1 MKSDRKGFERLLDR
15 PEPATRFYLFHGYD
29 EGQSRA
35 HAERLLKGL
44 AADKVSVAPGAAK
57 SDPAILADEAAAIDM
72 FGGRRAIWVE
82 PAGDEIC
89 EAAEALLGAP
99 AVESPVIAV
108 AGALRR
114 TSKLLK
120 VAEGHRLA
128 LAHVSY
134 ELNERDTERLI
145 EDLARGQGL
154 RLAPG
159 IAARISTA
167 CGSDRGVVAQEL
179 GKIALYLGASPERPV
194 QADVEALEAI
204 GAGSEGEWMG
214 IGDAALGGDARD
226 VANELLR
233 APAGA
238 EPITVVRALQ
248 RRLLMLARVRSR
260 VDRGERVGDAMAS
273 MGKALFFKDKDL
285 VGKLLGQWNSAMLAR
300 VSERAGELERA
311 LMRGD
316 SPPPLEALGEELI
329 AIARTAG
336 RRPRA

>member
-1 MKSDRKGFERLLDR
+1 MKSDRRSFERLLDT
-15 PEPATRFYLFHGYD
+15 PDPATRFYLFHGYD

-44 AADKVSVAPGAAK
+44 GAEKVAIAAGAAK

-82 PAGDEIC
+82 PATDDIC
-89 EAAEALLGAP
+89 EAVEALLEAP
-99 AVESPVIAV
+99 AAESAVIAV
-108 AGALRR
+108 AGGLRK

-120 VAEGHRLA
+120 VAEAHRLA

-134 ELNERDTERLI
+134 ELNERDNERLI

-159 IAARISTA
+159 LAPRIASS
-167 CGSDRGVVAQEL
+167 CGGDRGVVAQEL
-179 GKIALYLGASPERPV
+179 AKIALYLGASPERPV
-194 QADVEALEAI
+194 QADAEALEAI
-204 GAGSEGEWMG
+204 GAGNEGEWLG
-214 IGDAALGGDARD
+214 IADVALGGDARE
-226 VANELLR
+226 VAGELMR

-248 RRLLMLARVRSR
+248 RRLLMLARLRAK
-260 VDRGERVGDAMAS
+260 VDRGQSVGDAMAS

-285 VGKLLGQWNSAMLAR
+285 VGKLLSQWNSVKLAR
-300 VSERAGELERA
+300 VAERAGELERA

-316 SPPPLEALGEELI
+316 APPPLEALGEELI
-329 AIARTAG
+329 AISRTAG
-336 RRPRA
+336 RR

>member
-1 MKSDRKGFERLLDR
+1 MKSDRRGFERLLDT
-15 PEPATRFYLFHGYD
+15 PEPGTRFYLFHGYD

-44 AADKVSVAPGAAK
+44 GAEKVTIATGAAK

-82 PAGDEIC
+82 PATDDIGD
-89 EAAEALLGAP
+89 AVEALLEAP
-99 AVESPVIAV
+99 AAESPVIAV
-108 AGALRR
+108 AGGLRK
-114 TSKLLK
+114 TSRLLK
-120 VAEGHRLA
+120 LAEAHRLA

-134 ELNERDTERLI
+134 ELNERDNERLI
-145 EDLARGQGL
+145 EDMARGQGL

-159 IAARISTA
+159 IAARMATA
-167 CGSDRGVVAQEL
+167 CGGDRGVIAQEL
-179 GKIALYLGASPERPV
+179 AKIALYLGASPERPV
-194 QADVEALEAI
+194 PADAEAIEAI
-204 GAGSEGEWMG
+204 GAGDEGEWMG
-214 IGDAALGGDARD
+214 IADAALGGDARD
-226 VANELLR
+226 VADELMR

-248 RRLLMLARVRSR
+248 RRLLMLARLRAK
-260 VDRGERVGDAMAS
+260 VDRGQSVGDAMTS
-273 MGKALFFKDKDL
+273 MGKALFFKDKEL
-285 VGKLLGQWNSAMLAR
+285 VGKLLHQWNSAKLAR
-300 VSERAGELERA
+300 VAERAGELERA

-336 RRPRA
+336 RR

>member
-1 MKSDRKGFERLLDR
+1 VKSDRRGIERLLDT
-15 PEPATRFYLFHGYD
+15 PEPGTRLYLFYGYD

-35 HAERLLKGL
+35 HAERLLRGL
-44 AADKVSVAPGAAK
+44 GAEKVTVAAGAAK
-57 SDPAILADEAAAIDM
+57 ADPAILADEAAAIDM
-72 FGGRRAIWVE
+72 FGGRRAVWVE
-82 PAGDEIC
+82 PATDDISD
-89 EAAEALLGAP
+89 AVEALLEAAGS
-99 AVESPVIAV
+99 ESPVIAV
-108 AGALRR
+108 AGALRK

-120 VAEGHRLA
+120 LAEAHRLA

-134 ELNERDTERLI
+134 ELNERDNVRLI

-159 IAARISTA
+159 LAARIGGA
-167 CGSDRGVVAQEL
+167 CGGDRGVIAQEL

-194 QADVEALEAI
+194 QADAESIEEI
-204 GAGSEGEWMG
+204 GAGSEGEWLG
-214 IGDAALGGDARD
+214 IADSALGGDARE
-226 VANELLR
+226 VASELLR
-233 APAGA
+233 APTGA

-248 RRLLMLARVRSR
+248 RRLLMLARLRAK
-260 VDRGERVGDAMAS
+260 VDRGQSVGDAMAS

-285 VGKLLGQWNSAMLAR
+285 VGKLLGQWNSAKLAR

-316 SPPPLEALGEELI
+316 SPPPLDALGEELI

-336 RRPRA
+336 RR

>member
-1 MKSDRKGFERLLDR
+1 MKSDRRGIERLLDK
-15 PEPATRFYLFHGYD
+15 PDPGTRFYLFYGYD

-35 HAERLLKGL
+35 QAERLLTGL
-44 AADKVSVAPGAAK
+44 AAEKVGVAAATAK

-72 FGGRRAIWVE
+72 FGGRRAFWVE

-89 EAAEALLGAP
+89 DAVEALLEA
-99 AVESPVIAV
+99 AAAESPVIAV
-108 AGALRR
+108 AGALRK

-120 VAEGHRLA
+120 IAEAHRLA

-134 ELNERDTERLI
+134 ELGERDNERLI
-145 EDLARGQGL
+145 EHLGRGQGL

-159 IAARISTA
+159 IAARLATA
-167 CGSDRGVVAQEL
+167 CGGDRGVIAQEL
-179 GKIALYLGASPERPV
+179 TKIALYLGASPERPV
-194 QADVEALEAI
+194 PAASDSLDAI

-214 IGDAALGGDARD
+214 IGDSALGGEARE
-226 VANELLR
+226 VAEELMR

-248 RRLLMLARVRSR
+248 RRLLMLARLRAM
-260 VDRGERVGDAMAS
+260 VDRGQSVGDAMAS

-285 VGKLLGQWNSAMLAR
+285 VGKLLGQWNSAKLAR

-316 SPPPLEALGEELI
+316 APPQVEALGEELI

-336 RRPRA
+336 RR

>member
-1 MKSDRKGFERLLDR
+1 MKTERRGFERLLDK
-15 PEPATRFYLFHGYD
+15 PEPGTRFYLFHGYD

-35 HAERLLKGL
+35 LAERLLKGL
-44 AADKVSVAPGAAK
+44 AADKVAIAASAAK

-82 PAGDEIC
+82 PAADEIC
-89 EAAEALLGAP
+89 DAVEALLEAA

-108 AGALRR
+108 AGGLRK
-114 TSKLLK
+114 TSRLLK
-120 VAEGHRLA
+120 IAEAHGLA

-134 ELNERDTERLI
+134 ELNERDSEQVI

-159 IAARISTA
+159 IAARIGAA
-167 CGSDRGVVAQEL
+167 CGGDRGVIAQEMA
-179 GKIALYLGASPERPV
+179 KVALYLGASPERPIE
-194 QADVEALEAI
+194 ADGAVFDAI
-204 GAGSEGEWMG
+204 GAASEGEWIG
-214 IGDAALGGDARD
+214 IGDSALGGDAGA
-226 VANELLR
+226 VANELMR

-238 EPITVVRALQ
+238 EPITVIRALQ
-248 RRLLMLARVRSR
+248 RRLLMLARLRAK
-260 VDRGERVGDAMAS
+260 VDRGQSIGDAMAS

-285 VGKLLGQWNSAMLAR
+285 VGKLLGQWNSAKLAR

-329 AIARTAG
+329 AVARTAG
-336 RRPRA
+336 RR

>member
-1 MKSDRKGFERLLDR
+1 MKSDRRGFERLLDK
-15 PEPATRFYLFHGYD
+15 PEPGTRFYLFYGYD

-35 HAERLLKGL
+35 HAERLLNGL
-44 AADKVSVAPGAAK
+44 AAEKVSVAAAAAK

-89 EAAEALLGAP
+89 EAVEALLDAS
-99 AVESPVIAV
+99 AAESPVIAV
-108 AGALRR
+108 GGALRK

-120 VAEGHRLA
+120 LAEAHRLA

-134 ELNERDTERLI
+134 ELNERDNERLI

-159 IAARISTA
+159 LAARIASA
-167 CGSDRGVVAQEL
+167 CGGDRGVVAQEL
-179 GKIALYLGASPERPV
+179 AKIALYLGASPERPAQV
-194 QADVEALEAI
+194 DAGALEAI

-214 IGDAALGGDARD
+214 IGDSALAGDARE
-226 VANELLR
+226 VADQLMR

-238 EPITVVRALQ
+238 EPVTVVRALQ
-248 RRLLMLARVRSR
+248 RRLLMLARLRAK
-260 VDRGERVGDAMAS
+260 VDQGQSVGDAMAS
-273 MGKALFFKDKDL
+273 VGKALFFKDKEL
-285 VGKLLGQWNSAMLAR
+285 VGKLLNQWNSAKLAR
-300 VSERAGELERA
+300 VAERAGELERA

-316 SPPPLEALGEELI
+316 SPPPVEALGEELI
-329 AIARTAG
+329 AIARTAW
-336 RRPRA
+336 RR

>member
-1 MKSDRKGFERLLDR
+1 MKTERRGFERLLD
-15 PEPATRFYLFHGYD
+15 EPQPGTRFYLFHGFD

-44 AADKVSVAPGAAK
+44 GAQKVSVAAAAAR
-57 SDPAILADEAAAIDM
+57 SDQAILADEAAAIDL

-82 PAGDEIC
+82 PAGDEI
-89 EAAEALLGAP
+89 ADAVEALLEAP
-99 AVESPVIAV
+99 AAESPVIAV
-108 AGALRR
+108 AGALRK

-120 VAEGHRLA
+120 LAEAHRLA

-134 ELNERDTERLI
+134 ELNERDTERMI

-159 IAARISTA
+159 IATRIGSA
-167 CGSDRGVVAQEL
+167 CGGDRGVIAQEVA
-179 GKIALYLGASPERPV
+179 KIALYLAASPERPV
-194 QADVEALEAI
+194 QADGRALDAI
-204 GAGSEGEWMG
+204 GAGSEGEWMR
-214 IGDAALGGDARD
+214 IGDSALSGDARQ
-226 VANELLR
+226 VADELLR

-248 RRLLMLARVRSR
+248 RRLLMLARLRAK
-260 VDRGERVGDAMAS
+260 VDRGESAGDAMAS
-273 MGKALFFKDKDL
+273 MGKALFFKDKEL
-285 VGKLLGQWNSAMLAR
+285 VGKLVNQWDSAKLAR
-300 VSERAGELERA
+300 VAERAGELERG

-336 RRPRA
+336 RR

>member
-1 MKSDRKGFERLLDR
+1 MNSDRRGFERRLDK
-15 PEPATRFYLFHGYD
+15 PEPGTRFYLFYGYD

-44 AADKVSVAPGAAK
+44 AAEKIGVAAVAAK

-89 EAAEALLGAP
+89 AAVAALLEAPAAESA
-99 AVESPVIAV
+99 VIAV
-108 AGALRR
+108 AGALRK
-114 TSKLLK
+114 TSTLLK
-120 VAEGHRLA
+120 VAEAHRLA

-134 ELNERDTERLI
+134 ELNERDNEAMI

-159 IAARISTA
+159 IAARIATA
-167 CGSDRGVVAQEL
+167 CGGDRGVIAQEL
-179 GKIALYLGASPERPV
+179 AKIALYLGASPERPA
-194 QADVEALEAI
+194 QADSDALAAI
-204 GAGSEGEWMG
+204 GAGSEGEWLG
-214 IGDAALGGDARD
+214 IGDAALGGDARE
-226 VANELLR
+226 VADELMR

-248 RRLLMLARVRSR
+248 RRLLMLARLRAK
-260 VDRGERVGDAMAS
+260 VDRGQSVGDAMAS
-273 MGKALFFKDKDL
+273 MGKALFFRDKDL
-285 VGKLLGQWNSAMLAR
+285 VGKLLSQWSSARLGR
-300 VSERAGELERA
+300 VAERAGELERA

-316 SPPPLEALGEELI
+316 SPPPVEALGEELI

-336 RRPRA
+336 RR